1 MKKQKGISFGVLGVI
16 LAVTALM
23 ICLTQREA
31 EPKLIG
37 GAPGAESCAR
47 AMMEKLSGGDF
58 QGVTMNIL
66 MIGSGGREH
75 ALIKKLLE
83 SPKCT
88 KLYCA
93 PGNGGISRDAETVN
107 IGVMDK
113 EAMVKFAKENAIDLA
128 FVAPDD
134 PLAAGMVDAFEKA
147 GIRAFGPN
155 ANAAIIEASKVFSKN
170 LMKKYNIPTA
180 KYEVFDSADK
190 AIEYVK
196 AENTVPVVVK
206 ADGLALG
213 KGVIIAQTIDEAVSA
228 IKSIME
234 DKQFGDS
241 GNNIVIEEFL
251 TGPEVSVL
259 AFTDGKCVKPMVS
272 SKDHKRA
279 YDNDEGLNTGGMGTI
294 SPNPYYTDEIADVCM
309 ETIFK
314 PTIEAMNKEG
324 RPFKGCLYF
333 GLMITP
339 NGPKVIEYNA
349 RFGDPEA
356 QVVLPRLKTDLVD
369 ICEAVI
375 DEKLSDIDI
384 EWYDGAAACV
394 VMASGGYPVSYKK
407 GIEMFGLDDNGQ
419 VDGATVYHAG
429 TKYENG
435 KFYTNGGRVLGITA
449 RAATLDEALNK
460 AYAAVDKIKFEGAH
474 FRHDIGKT
482 K

>member
-1 MKKQKGISFGVLGVI
+1 MK
-16 LAVTALM
+16 
-23 ICLTQREA
+23 
-31 EPKLIG
+31 
-37 GAPGAESCAR
+37 
-47 AMMEKLSGGDF
+47 
-58 QGVTMNIL
+58 IL

-83 SPKCT
+83 SPKCD

-93 PGNGGISRDAETVN
+93 PGNGGISRDAETVAIN
-107 IGVMDK
+107 VMDK
-113 EAMVKFAKENAIDLA
+113 ESMVKFAQDNAVDLV

-134 PLAAGMVDAFEKA
+134 PLADGMVDALEAA

-155 ANAAIIEASKVFSKN
+155 AKAAIIEASKVFSKN
-170 LMKKYNIPTA
+170 LMKKYGIPTA
-180 KYEVFDSADK
+180 KYEVFDDPEK
-190 AIEYVK
+190 AIAYVR
-196 AENTVPVVVK
+196 AENTTPVVVK

-213 KGVIIAQTIDEAVSA
+213 KGVIIAQTIDEAVAA

-259 AFTDGKCVKPMVS
+259 AFTDGHCVKPMVS

-279 YDNDEGLNTGGMGTI
+279 YDNDEGLNTGGMGTV
-294 SPNPYYTDEIADVCM
+294 SPNPYYTDALADECM
-309 ETIFK
+309 KTIFV
-314 PTIEAMNKEG
+314 PTIEAMKKEG

-333 GLMITP
+333 GLMMTP

-375 DEKLSDIDI
+375 DEKLADLDI

-394 VMASGGYPVSYKK
+394 VMASGGYPVAYKK
-407 GIEMFGLDDNGQ
+407 GVEMFGLDENGQ
-419 VDGATVYHAG
+419 VDGAIVYHAG

-435 KFYTNGGRVLGITA
+435 RFYTNGGRVLGVTA
-449 RAATLDEALNK
+449 KAATLDEALAK
-460 AYAAVDKIKFEGAH
+460 AYAAVNKISFEGAH
-474 FRHDIGKT
+474 FRTDIGRT

>member
-1 MKKQKGISFGVLGVI
+1 
-16 LAVTALM
+16 
-23 ICLTQREA
+23 
-31 EPKLIG
+31 
-37 GAPGAESCAR
+37 
-47 AMMEKLSGGDF
+47 
-58 QGVTMNIL
+58 MNIL

-75 ALIKKLLE
+75 ALVKKLLE

-93 PGNGGISRDAETVN
+93 PGNGGIAADAELVDIN
-107 IGVMDK
+107 VMDK
-113 EAMVKFAKENAIDLA
+113 HGMVEFAKKNSIDLA

-134 PLAAGMVDAFEKA
+134 PLADGMVDAFEAA

-155 ANAAIIEASKVFSKN
+155 AKAAVIEASKVFSKN

-180 KYEVFDSADK
+180 KYEVFDNVEK
-190 AIEYVK
+190 AIQYVK
-196 AENTVPVVVK
+196 SENTAPIVVK

-213 KGVIIAQTIDEAVSA
+213 KGVIIAQTVDEAVAA
-228 IKSIME
+228 IKSIMQ
-234 DKQFGDS
+234 DKKFGDS

-294 SPNPYYTDEIADVCM
+294 SPNPYYTDEIAQECM
-309 ETIFK
+309 DTIFK
-314 PTIEAMNKEG
+314 PTIDAMNKEG

-333 GLMITP
+333 GLMLTP

-394 VMASGGYPVSYKK
+394 VMASGGYPLSYKK
-407 GIEMFGLDDNGQ
+407 GIEIFGLDQKGQ
-419 VDGATVYHAG
+419 VDGTVVYHAG
-429 TKYENG
+429 TKFENG
-435 KFYTNGGRVLGITA
+435 KYYTNGGRVLGVTA
-449 RAATLDEALNK
+449 RADNLDDALKK
-460 AYAAVDKIKFEGAH
+460 AYAAVDKIKFDGAH
-474 FRHDIGKT
+474 YRKDIGKT